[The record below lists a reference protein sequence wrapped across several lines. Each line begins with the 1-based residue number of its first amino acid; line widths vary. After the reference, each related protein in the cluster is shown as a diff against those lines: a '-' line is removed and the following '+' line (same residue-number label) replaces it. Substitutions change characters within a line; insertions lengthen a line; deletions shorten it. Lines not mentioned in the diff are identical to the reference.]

1 MKTTALN
8 IINFT
13 KEEYK
18 MGIGTVSLAVAI
30 GKVVVVGGVS
40 ILCNTLISYHH
51 HYKANKVST
60 SSTKGGKRYDRKDP
74 TERMQEIREVYGVE

>member
-1 MKTTALN
+1 
-8 IINFT
+8 
-13 KEEYK
+13 

-51 HYKANKVST
+51 HYKASKTTT
-60 SSTKGGKRYDRKDP
+60 SSSRGGKRHETKDP
-74 TERMQEIREVYGVE
+74 SERMQEIRKVYGIE